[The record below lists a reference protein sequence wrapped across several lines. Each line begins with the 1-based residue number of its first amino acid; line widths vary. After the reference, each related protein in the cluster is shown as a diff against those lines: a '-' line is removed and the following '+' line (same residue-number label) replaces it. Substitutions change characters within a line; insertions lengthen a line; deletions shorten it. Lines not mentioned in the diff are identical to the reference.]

1 MRSPKR
7 FLAAVT
13 VAVSLAA
20 VLTSCVPAGFFPT
33 RAPAASEPATSEPAT
48 EAGISREAAAELLNA
63 VPGLRSGD
71 VGSVISGLSYE
82 VVMEVSLDDPAVI
95 TAPGVLDYVLRVGW
109 ATAATNEPA
118 MISLTVWNNG
128 TRLDLQDEA
137 NALAGVDHEAYPELY
152 SVHLNP
158 ADFLGSWPGA
168 VPTPPVG

>member
-1 MRSPKR
+1 MRSPMR
-7 FLAAVT
+7 SLAAVT
-13 VAVSLAA
+13 VAVTLAA
-20 VLTSCVPAGFFPT
+20 GLTSCFPAGVFPT
-33 RAPAASEPATSEPAT
+33 RAPAASEPAA

-71 VGSVISGLSYE
+71 VGLLISGLGYE

-109 ATAATNEPA
+109 ATAATNEPSI
-118 MISLTVWNNG
+118 ISLTVWNNG

-137 NALAGVDHEAYPELY
+137 NALVGGDHEAYPLLH

-158 ADFLGSWPGA
+158 ADYLGSWPGT
-168 VPTPPVG
+168 VPTPPAG